1 MTAFFREEVVLHS
14 RRRLDGAII
23 LATPLSLKLLSWSAV
38 AVLVLIGVFLSV
50 ASFARRETVTGWLAP
65 DAGLVRVSA
74 LQGGAVEAVVVTEGQ
89 TVKAGQP
96 LARMRLTSSTPEG
109 GDVGI
114 ALSHSL
120 LDQQS
125 AADTKARTV
134 VELLGEE
141 TRQLTERL
149 AGLDRELSETRHRIA
164 LQTQRI
170 TLAKAEVER
179 AKTIAERGFLS
190 QRELDAR
197 RSDALGAE
205 QDLAVLNASALSQ
218 QREQR
223 EVRSRLRAIPID
235 IQAARAEAL
244 SASAGLRGQSA
255 QTQSQSIYLVVSP
268 VAGRVAALPVVRGQT
283 LPAGGVVS
291 VVMPSG
297 SAMEAEL
304 YAPSRAA
311 GFVRPG
317 QEVRLKYDAFPYRK
331 FGTGSG
337 RVVSVSRTVLA
348 PSEVAAPGLDIRE
361 PVFRVRV
368 ALRRDTVSAYG
379 QDIPLQPGGR
389 LSADIIFDRRTL
401 VEWLLDPIYAVG
413 RRT

>member
-1 MTAFFREEVVLHS
+1 VTAFFREEVILHS

-96 LARMRLTSSTPEG
+96 IVRMRLTSSTPEG
-109 GDVGI
+109 DDVGV

-125 AADTKARTV
+125 AADTKARTA
-134 VELLGEE
+134 VELLEEE

-149 AGLDRELSETRHRIA
+149 GGLDRELSETRHRIV

-197 RSDALGAE
+197 RSDALGTE
-205 QDLAVLNASALSQ
+205 QDLAALNASALSQ

-255 QTQSQSIYLVVSP
+255 QTQSQSSYLVVSP
-268 VAGRVAALPVVRGQT
+268 VAGRVAALPVTRGQT
-283 LPAGGVVS
+283 LPGGGVVS
-291 VVMPSG
+291 VIMPSG

-317 QEVRLKYDAFPYRK
+317 QEVRLKYDAFPYQK
-331 FGTGSG
+331 FGTGEG

-348 PSEVAAPGLDIRE
+348 PNEVAAPGLDIRE

-401 VEWLLDPIYAVG
+401 MEWLLDPIYAVG